1 MTLLLYVVVSV
12 LRFRS
17 ATASTTTVFYV
28 LVLIMKFSNK
38 LIRIISVISLSVGI
52 GLVVAGVFRGE
63 AETVFNK
70 ATRICMEC
78 IGIG

>member
-1 MTLLLYVVVSV
+1 
-12 LRFRS
+12 
-17 ATASTTTVFYV
+17 
-28 LVLIMKFSNK
+28 MKLTDK
-38 LIRIISVISLSVGI
+38 HRKIIAILSLCAGIAFVIAGI
-52 GLVVAGVFRGE
+52 FRGE